1 MEQHKYNLGII
12 GNCAYLALIDD
23 KANVKWLC
31 WPKFDSSFIF
41 GGLLDDEKGGEFSV
55 KPVSENFSTKQYY
68 IENTNVL
75 CTEFESG
82 GEKFRVT
89 DFAPRFFQYE
99 RYYKPLMLVRKIEPL
114 SGTPLIKVG
123 CKPVGEYGSIQPETF
138 MGSNHIMYLGL
149 EQQIRLTSNIPLNY
163 VMENDYFVLN
173 EPKYL
178 VITYGIPLEAPL
190 VDTAEDF
197 LRKTVKYW
205 RDWVT
210 TTSIG
215 RFYQGRIIRSA
226 LVLKIHQYED
236 TGAIIAAATTSL
248 PEFPNSTRNWDYRYC
263 WMRDTYYILT
273 AFNNIG
279 HFEEM
284 KNYFNYI
291 ENVSKSEE
299 DRFQPLYKIHG
310 TKNIDERIV
319 DLNGYLGNK
328 PVRIGNAAY
337 THIQNDVY
345 GQVLVSLLPLYN
357 DKRFIASEKIFSPR
371 LVEHCLQK
379 IEDTMNEPDAGL
391 WEFRNKAQLHCYT
404 FLFHWAGSSA
414 AEQIAMF
421 FKDEKIAKKAKA
433 LKKEAANRI
442 EACYDKKNQVY
453 TQAAGTKNL
462 DASCLQLITMNYLD
476 PASERAK
483 VHLEHME
490 KELKSKDGLFYRYKH
505 EDDFG
510 APESTFLI
518 CAYWY
523 VEALACAGRID
534 DAIETFEKLTKYSNH
549 LGLLSEDVDSSNGSQ
564 WGNFPQA
571 YSHVGQ
577 VNAAYRIEKK
587 LDLPNFY

>member
-1 MEQHKYNLGII
+1 MQTHKYNLGII
-12 GNCAYLALIDD
+12 GNCGYLALIDK
-23 KANVKWLC
+23 KAQVKWLC
-31 WPKFDSSFIF
+31 WPKFDSSFVF
-41 GGLLDDEKGGEFSV
+41 GSLLDENKGGEFSV
-55 KPVSENFSTKQYY
+55 TPVSENFSTNQYY

-82 GEKFRVT
+82 GDKFRVT

-99 RYYKPLMLVRKIEPL
+99 RYYKPLMMVRKIEPL
-114 SGTPLIKVG
+114 SGTPLVKVA
-123 CKPVGEYGSIQPETF
+123 CEPMGEYGTIKPETF
-138 MGSNHIMYLGL
+138 MGSNHIKYVGL

-163 VMENDYFVLN
+163 IMDNDFFVLN

-178 VITYGIPLEAPL
+178 IITYGIPLEAPL
-190 VDTAEDF
+190 IDTAEDF

-215 RFYQGRIIRSA
+215 RFYQDRIIRSA
-226 LVLKIHQYED
+226 LVLKIHQFED
-236 TGAIIAAATTSL
+236 TGAIIAAATSSL
-248 PEFPNSTRNWDYRYC
+248 PESPNSTRNWDYRYC

-291 ENVSKSEE
+291 ENVSKIEE

-310 TKNIDERIV
+310 PKKIEEKIIDLE
-319 DLNGYLGNK
+319 GYLGNK
-328 PVRIGNAAY
+328 PVRIGNDAY

-357 DKRFIASEKIFSPR
+357 DRRFITSEKVFSPR

-404 FLFHWAGSSA
+404 FMFHWAGSA
-414 AEQIAMF
+414 AAYQIAGF
-421 FKDEKIAKKAKA
+421 FKDEKMAKRALA

-442 EACYDKKNQVY
+442 EACYDKKNKVF
-453 TQAAGTKNL
+453 TQAVGTKNL
-462 DASCLQLITMNYLD
+462 DASCLQLITMGYLK
-476 PASERAK
+476 PESEIAK
-483 VHLEHME
+483 IHLEHLE
-490 KELKSKDGLFYRYKH
+490 KELRTTDGLFFRYKH
-505 EDDFG
+505 KDDFG
-510 APESTFLI
+510 TPESTFLI

-523 VEALACAGRID
+523 IEALACVGRVD
-534 DAIETFEKLTKYSNH
+534 EAIEIFENLNKYTNH
-549 LGLLSEDVDSSNGSQ
+549 LGLLSEDVHAETGSQ